1 MLWVRDMAA
10 NENLQAYLQM
20 QDELIRK
27 HHGKVAVFYKGRLVT
42 VQADVEK
49 AINYAKRKTHGKD
62 FFVKELYTPEEQ
74 ASAIL

>member
-1 MLWVRDMAA
+1 M
-10 NENLQAYLQM
+10 NESLEAYMQM

-27 HHGKVAVFYKGRLVT
+27 HHGKVALFYQGKLVT
-42 VQADVEK
+42 VQKDMQK
-49 AINYAKRKTHGKD
+49 AIDYARRKTGGKD

>member
-1 MLWVRDMAA
+1 MSV
-10 NENLQAYLQM
+10 NESLQAYMQM

-27 HHGKVAVFYKGRLVT
+27 HRGKVAVFYQGKLVT
-42 VQADVEK
+42 VQKDMQK
-49 AINYAKRKTHGKD
+49 AIDYARRKTGGKD

>member
-1 MLWVRDMAA
+1 M
-10 NENLQAYLQM
+10 NESLEAYMRM

-27 HHGKVAVFYKGRLVT
+27 HRGKVAVFYQGKLVT
-42 VQADVEK
+42 VQKDMQK
-49 AINYAKRKTHGKD
+49 AIDYARRKTGGKD